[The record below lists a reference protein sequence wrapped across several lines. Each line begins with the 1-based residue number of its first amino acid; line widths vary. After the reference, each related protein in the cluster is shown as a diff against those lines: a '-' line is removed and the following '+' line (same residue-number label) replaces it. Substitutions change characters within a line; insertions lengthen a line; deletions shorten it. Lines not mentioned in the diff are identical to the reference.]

1 MSFSALKHYFNHTIS
16 TRFLKVLLLIDV
28 MFVVGHLIVVTL
40 FQSEPSTLLLDAKGL
55 GYPELFQYVKYSLV
69 IAFSTYIVFAKKRYS
84 YLPFI
89 GLFIVLLL
97 DDVFQIHSKA
107 SYFFAYRLKLHTLF
121 GLKAVMYGQLVYII
135 LLGSLSI
142 ILFRLFYRRTTINTK
157 KTFTDIF
164 ILLVL
169 FLFFGVGIDII
180 HQLFL
185 NTPKIGSLLTILEEG
200 GEMISLSVLVWYFF
214 FLMFK
219 VDEKRNF
226 LKDCILIKC
235 CLKLN

>member
-1 MSFSALKHYFNHTIS
+1 MSFSALKHYFNHSIS

-28 MFVVGHLIVVTL
+28 MFIVGHLIVVTL
-40 FQSEPSTLLLDAKGL
+40 FQSEPSSLLLDAEGL

-84 YLPFI
+84 YIPFI

-121 GLKAVMYGQLVYII
+121 GLKAVMYGQLVYIL

-142 ILFRLFYRRTTINTK
+142 ILFWLFYRRANRSTK
-157 KTFTDIF
+157 KAFIDIF
-164 ILLVL
+164 MLFVL
-169 FLFFGVGIDII
+169 FLFFGVGIDIV
-180 HQLFL
+180 HQLFT

-200 GEMISLSVLVWYFF
+200 GEMISLSILIWYFS
-214 FLMFK
+214 FLVFDIYQK
-219 VDEKRNF
+219 KEF
-226 LKDCILIKC
+226 SLKT
-235 CLKLN
+235 